1 MKIDAKRVLDSGVLC
16 TVVDLHK
23 REELWVRAV
32 TETCS
37 SRLQAMD
44 EEMTNCYLKFFDMIN
59 KICKIIITALQEWE
73 SYAENSYGEWVEG
86 TRKKGREGWC
96 WNVRVF

>member
-1 MKIDAKRVLDSGVLC
+1 MYALQIDAKRVSDSGVLC

-23 REELWVRAV
+23 REELGVGAV

-44 EEMTNCYLKFFDMIN
+44 EEMTNCYLKFFDRIN
-59 KICKIIITALQEWE
+59 KIYKIIVGAL
-73 SYAENSYGEWVEG
+73 
-86 TRKKGREGWC
+86 RK
-96 WNVRVF
+96 

>member
-1 MKIDAKRVLDSGVLC
+1 MNTDIPRVELLVRGKKSFGHVKIDAKRVSDSGVLC

-23 REELWVRAV
+23 REELGVRAV

-37 SRLQAMD
+37 SRLQARD

-59 KICKIIITALQEWE
+59 KIYKIIISALQ
-73 SYAENSYGEWVEG
+73 
-86 TRKKGREGWC
+86 K
-96 WNVRVF
+96 